1 MDMILQLNYQREN
14 NSKGTYW
21 VLCTYCFVLSTM
33 YVYSAPYWYWLN
45 SYMYIIIQRIT
56 SYNIFIYLF
65 MWFLSTYLS
74 IVSTYSSLDYY
85 WTVELFKYSKCS
97 LLVSI
102 SLFYTY
108 ECIGFLCWF
117 CFLIMIVQVFLWL
130 NIFMLSVDYN
140 FIITTIIIGPQSLT
154 KFMLYIGD
162 DLDVQQY
169 NQALELVHGKYKHL
183 FSTQYVWIN

>member
-97 LLVSI
+97 LLVSK
-102 SLFYTY
+102 SLYLWVYRVFM
-108 ECIGFLCWF
+108 
-117 CFLIMIVQVFLWL
+117 LILFSYYDCAGFLWL